1 MPNNYNALLKD
12 HLANVTQKNRGII
25 LMGDFNIDYNVDNKK
40 EFKLIINEF
49 GFKQLVDKA
58 TRTTNISSTLIDLI
72 ITNFPDNISFVNVFQ
87 TSISDHDMVG
97 CVRKVNHIKF
107 PMQTVKCIK
116 LCELQPWKYVRRH

>member
-12 HLANVTQKNRGII
+12 HLANVTQKNRGVI
-25 LMGDFNIDYNVDNKK
+25 LMGDFNIDYNVDNKNK
-40 EFKLIINEF
+40 FKLIINEL

-97 CVRKVNHIKF
+97 CARMVNHIKC

-116 LCELQPWKYVRRH
+116 LCELQP